1 VTDPEVAPVTT
12 GRMAELYAEVLRRL
26 EGTASDRHGRF
37 MNFGYRPLP
46 GEVPAGPAL
55 PPRLPSR
62 DSAQLTLEVVGDTDL
77 SGRVLEVGCGRG
89 GNLWLLHR
97 LLGVRQV
104 VGVDLV
110 PRAVAFAQRDNR
122 AEHHLFLAGDAER
135 LPIASASVDV
145 VLNVESSSTYADPE
159 AFFRGVAR
167 VLRPG
172 GTFLHA
178 DLLPTEIVPVVRRV
192 CTDLGLEEVHH
203 RDISANVAASSVLR
217 DGRGAF
223 GFDAAPAALDPLDPT
238 GHRYVISRF
247 VARAAEVPPSRLLSE
262 TERALWDRSARV
274 GEALLVHLLDDGLDN
289 WLDAGA

>member
-1 VTDPEVAPVTT
+1 MTDPEAGPVTT
-12 GRMAELYAEVLRRL
+12 QRMAELYAEVLRRL

-46 GEVPAGPAL
+46 GEVPAGPDL

-97 LLGVRQV
+97 LLGARHII
-104 VGVDLV
+104 GVDLV
-110 PRAVAFAQRDNR
+110 PRAVAFARHDAR
-122 AEHHLFLAGDAER
+122 AEHHLFVAGDAEL
-135 LPIASASVDV
+135 LPIASAGVDV
-145 VLNVESSSTYADPE
+145 VLSVESSSTYAAPE
-159 AFFRGVAR
+159 RFLREVAR

-178 DLLPTEIVPVVRRV
+178 DLLPTGIVTALRRA
-192 CTDLGLEEVHH
+192 CTALGLEEIHH

-217 DGRGAF
+217 EGRSAF
-223 GFDAAPAALDPLDPT
+223 GFDGTATDLDPLDPR

-247 VARAAEVPPSRLLSE
+247 VAHPAAVPTPPLLTAAELS
-262 TERALWDRSARV
+262 LWDRSAKV
-274 GEALLVHLLDDGLDN
+274 GEAILVHLLDDGLDT
-289 WLDAGA
+289 WLDADG